1 MNSTKAL
8 LLKAINEQD
17 ARVIRRLLNDAVELQ
32 VVTAAAAVK
41 LGHLADIMY
50 TGKAAARNSATTA
63 ALALVK

>member
-8 LLKAINEQD
+8 LLKAINDQD
-17 ARVIRRLLNDAVELQ
+17 ARVIRRLLNEAVELQ
-32 VVTAAAAVK
+32 VVTAAVAAK

-50 TGKAAARNSATTA
+50 TGNFSTRASAASA